1 MKEEMNIDELLNS
14 FLDGEATER
23 ERIEVQRLLTHDAE
37 VAKRMRELEKCRM
50 LVSSLPYA
58 EAPAEI
64 MKGIKTSLGKS
75 PVKAP
80 EAVVFEQRRGAR
92 HLLIRQVLSVA
103 AMVVLVAVL
112 GVVIYTI
119 LVPEVSSKQPIVA
132 DNLKLPAK
140 KIEIRSEG
148 TVQPVV
154 TKADSSSR
162 SALASAKRSGEA
174 GSAEQGKPIE
184 AAKEVLV
191 GFSGRLELKTK
202 ALIAVD
208 ASISRAIEDS
218 GLVQYSVSGRDGKE
232 RVYTVAGSRE
242 TVNLLLGDLD
252 GIWGKFDSAT
262 LVVSAFSETS
272 PLGGEAGEAGERVVV
287 DNVKTGQIAEILKQ
301 ENSETRI
308 GVAKDIASFN
318 RIGEQLPGTEM
329 FAAIGYKG
337 DDLITIPKPVLT
349 SGERPITKPAGGTEA
364 EQKVLLTIVVASSE

>member
-1 MKEEMNIDELLNS
+1 MKEELNIDELLNS

-23 ERIEVQRLLTHDAE
+23 ERIEVQRLLTHDAQ

-50 LVSSLPYA
+50 LVGSLPYA

-80 EAVVFEQRRGAR
+80 EVGVFEQRRGAR

-103 AMVVLVAVL
+103 AMVALVAVL

-154 TKADSSSR
+154 TKADLPSR
-162 SALASAKRSGEA
+162 KR
-174 GSAEQGKPIE
+174 SAEQGKPIE
-184 AAKEVLV
+184 AAKELLV

-262 LVVSAFSETS
+262 LVV
-272 PLGGEAGEAGERVVV
+272 EAGEAGERVVV

-308 GVAKDIASFN
+308 RVAKDIASFN
-318 RIGEQLPGTEM
+318 RIGKQLPGTEM

>member
-1 MKEEMNIDELLNS
+1 MKEEMNIDELLTS

-23 ERIEVQRLLTHDAE
+23 ERIEVQRLLTNDAQ

-50 LVSSLPYA
+50 LVGSLPYA

-112 GVVIYTI
+112 AVVIYTI

-148 TVQPVV
+148 TVQPEV
-154 TKADSSSR
+154 TKADLPSR
-162 SALASAKRSGEA
+162 SA
-174 GSAEQGKPIE
+174 SAEQGKPISPAGGQVE

-191 GFSGRLELKTK
+191 GFSGRLQLKTK

-262 LVVSAFSETS
+262 LAV
-272 PLGGEAGEAGERVVV
+272 EAGEAGERVVV

-301 ENSETRI
+301 ENSEARI
-308 GVAKDIASFN
+308 KVAKDIASFN
-318 RIGEQLPGTEM
+318 RIGKQLPGTEM